1 MTSSA
6 DILNARILVVDD
18 RKGNVE
24 LLHGM
29 LSSAGYTSI
38 ACTMNPWEV
47 CDLHR
52 TNRYDLILLDLMMP
66 GMDGFQVMECLREIE
81 AQIESE
87 AGYESGFQVESQ
99 GERSALPVLVITA
112 QPQHKER
119 ALQAG
124 AKGFITKPFDRLQM
138 LTHIHDVLEI
148 RQLQKKLQKFAVRSE
163 VVPGEKT
170 FPPGTGDLFDQL
182 AGNLP
187 QVFWIWDVHDKT
199 FRYINPE
206 WEKMTGQR
214 VGQRDKLETIFE
226 PVHPEDMERVL
237 REAANLPL
245 GGVDHD
251 YRLLLPD
258 MSIRW
263 VHSRTFP
270 IKDSTGVH
278 RIVGV
283 MDDIT
288 QRKQADQQ
296 LLHVSHYDALTHL
309 PNRVLFYESL
319 RKVIKQSEMNHRIVS
334 VLFLDIDNF
343 KNINDTLGFALGD
356 ELLREFSLRLLEC
369 LRVTDIIARIGGD
382 EFGCILVSADGLGN
396 AGVVASK
403 IREAL
408 RQPFDLQGHQ
418 VTVTA
423 SIGISVYPMDSI
435 DADTLVKNGD
445 IAMYRS
451 KTAGRDTY
459 RFFTPEMN
467 ARAIEKLDQ
476 ENALRKAL
484 DRDEFV
490 LHYQPKVDLS
500 SGWVTGMEALL
511 RWKRPEH
518 GVVGPLEFIPA
529 LEQTGLIT
537 QVGAWVI
544 ESVCRQIAEWR
555 HAGIGEIPVSVNV
568 SGRQFSRST
577 LNQDVIRATQA
588 NGIQPALLEF
598 ELQTERALRENSI
611 DSDLLEL
618 ELTES
623 SLMTHAKKTVSI
635 LQRLKV
641 LGIQISIDDFGTGYS
656 SLSYVKRF
664 PIDVL
669 KIDRSFIQEITT
681 NSADAA
687 ITTAII
693 DMAHSLHVRVVAE
706 GVETAE
712 QFDFLKG
719 RGCDEV
725 QGFYFSPPLPANEIS
740 QLLLS
745 GNRRLKPTP
754 CRPNA
759 GESAC
764 NP

>member
-1 MTSSA
+1 
-6 DILNARILVVDD
+6 
-18 RKGNVE
+18 
-24 LLHGM
+24 
-29 LSSAGYTSI
+29 
-38 ACTMNPWEV
+38 
-47 CDLHR
+47 
-52 TNRYDLILLDLMMP
+52 
-66 GMDGFQVMECLREIE
+66 
-81 AQIESE
+81 
-87 AGYESGFQVESQ
+87 
-99 GERSALPVLVITA
+99 
-112 QPQHKER
+112 
-119 ALQAG
+119 
-124 AKGFITKPFDRLQM
+124 
-138 LTHIHDVLEI
+138 
-148 RQLQKKLQKFAVRSE
+148 
-163 VVPGEKT
+163 
-170 FPPGTGDLFDQL
+170 
-182 AGNLP
+182 
-187 QVFWIWDVHDKT
+187 
-199 FRYINPE
+199 
-206 WEKMTGQR
+206 
-214 VGQRDKLETIFE
+214 
-226 PVHPEDMERVL
+226 
-237 REAANLPL
+237 
-245 GGVDHD
+245 
-251 YRLLLPD
+251 
-258 MSIRW
+258 
-263 VHSRTFP
+263 
-270 IKDSTGVH
+270 
-278 RIVGV
+278 
-283 MDDIT
+283 
-288 QRKQADQQ
+288 
-296 LLHVSHYDALTHL
+296 
-309 PNRVLFYESL
+309 
-319 RKVIKQSEMNHRIVS
+319 MNHRIVS

-343 KNINDTLGFALGD
+343 KNINDTLGHVVGD

-369 LRVTDIIARIGGD
+369 LRVTDIVARIGGD
-382 EFGCILVSADGLGN
+382 EFGCILVSADGSGN
-396 AGVVASK
+396 AGLVASK
-403 IREAL
+403 IREVL

-418 VTVTA
+418 ITITA
-423 SIGISVYPMDSI
+423 SIGISVYPIDSL

-445 IAMYRS
+445 TAMYRS

-490 LHYQPKVDLS
+490 LHYQPKVDLI

-568 SGRQFSRST
+568 SGRQFSGST

-588 NGIQPALLEF
+588 SGIQPGLLEF

-623 SLMTHAKKTVSI
+623 SLMTHAKKTISI

-740 QLLLS
+740 QLLLN
-745 GNRRLKPTP
+745 GNRRLKPAS

-764 NP
+764 SP

>member
-1 MTSSA
+1 MTSSS

-24 LLHGM
+24 LLNGM

-38 ACTMNPWEV
+38 TCTMNPWEV
-47 CDLHR
+47 CGLHR
-52 TNRYDLILLDLMMP
+52 ANRYDLILLDLMMP

-81 AQIESE
+81 SE
-87 AGYESGFQVESQ
+87 TGYESGSQVESQ
-99 GERSALPVLVITA
+99 GDRAALPVLVITA
-112 QPQHKER
+112 QPQHKEK

-124 AKGFITKPFDRLQM
+124 ARGFITKPFDRLEM
-138 LTHIHDVLEI
+138 LTHIRDVLEI
-148 RQLQKKLQKFAVRSE
+148 RLLQKKLLKFAERHE
-163 VVPGEKT
+163 VASGKT
-170 FPPGTGDLFDQL
+170 APQETEDLFDQL

-187 QVFWIWDVHDKT
+187 QVFWIWDVHHQT

-214 VGQRDKLETIFE
+214 VGQGDKLEKIFE

-237 REAANLPL
+237 REAATLPL

-258 MSIRW
+258 TSVRW

-270 IKDSTGVH
+270 IKDSAGVH

-288 QRKQADQQ
+288 QRKQVDQQ
-296 LLHVSHYDALTHL
+296 LLQVSHYDALTHL

-343 KNINDTLGFALGD
+343 KNINDTLGHALGD
-356 ELLREFSLRLLEC
+356 DLLREFSLRLLEC
-369 LRVTDIIARIGGD
+369 LRITDIIARIGGD
-382 EFGCILVSADGLGN
+382 EFGCILVSADGSGN
-396 AGVVASK
+396 AGLVASK

-418 VTVTA
+418 ITITA
-423 SIGISVYPMDSI
+423 SIGISVYPIDSL

-445 IAMYRS
+445 TAMYRS

-500 SGWVTGMEALL
+500 NGWVTGMEALL

-555 HAGIGEIPVSVNV
+555 QAGIGEIPVSVNV
-568 SGRQFSRST
+568 SGRQFSRNT

-745 GNRRLKPTP
+745 GNRWLKPAP

-759 GESAC
+759 SESTC
-764 NP
+764 SP